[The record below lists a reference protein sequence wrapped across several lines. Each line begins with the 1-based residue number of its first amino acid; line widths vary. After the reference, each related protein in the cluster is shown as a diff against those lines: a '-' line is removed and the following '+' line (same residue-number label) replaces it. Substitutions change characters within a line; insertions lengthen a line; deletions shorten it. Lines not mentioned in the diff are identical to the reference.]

1 MKEIAQNVIV
11 DPTMDGGL
19 FVKGETGLKVGFGD
33 TQYGVLKVLETDTKT
48 VLDPVEQNK
57 DFAIRRKVGNDLL
70 DALTLDSVQEDLDY
84 LTVPPTVELDIQ
96 EAEKFQA
103 I

>member
-1 MKEIAQNVIV
+1 MI
-11 DPTMDGGL
+11 P
-19 FVKGETGLKVGFGD
+19 
-33 TQYGVLKVLETDTKT
+33 QYGVLKVLETDTKT

-84 LTVPPTVELDIQ
+84 LTVRLQ
-96 EAEKFQA
+96 
-103 I
+103 

>member
-1 MKEIAQNVIV
+1 M
-11 DPTMDGGL
+11 
-19 FVKGETGLKVGFGD
+19 
-33 TQYGVLKVLETDTKT
+33 LKVLETDTKT

-84 LTVPPTVELDIQ
+84 LTVPYSRIRYSGSG
-96 EAEKFQA
+96 KF
-103 I
+103 